1 MAKEDTSGVHIWLV
15 LWKATAAVKARAEES
30 IAAMNLCLTDF
41 AVLEVLLHKGTL
53 PVNTIGQ
60 KVLVTSG
67 SITTA
72 IDRLQARGFVT
83 RKPSVEDGRVTLVD
97 LTDQGRELIEKSFR
111 QHELYM
117 EAVMGAL
124 NNEERVTLL
133 PLLRK
138 MGHFAD
144 RLEKR

>member
-1 MAKEDTSGVHIWLV
+1 MTQEDTSGVHIWLV
-15 LWKATAAVKARAEES
+15 LWKATAAVRARAEES

-41 AVLEVLLHKGTL
+41 AILEVLLHKGAL

-60 KVLVTSG
+60 RLFLTSG

-72 IDRLQARGFVT
+72 IDRLQKRDFVM
-83 RKPSVEDGRVTLVD
+83 RKPYPEDGRVTLVD
-97 LTDQGRELIEKSFR
+97 LTDEGRELIERSFR

-124 NNEERVTLL
+124 SGAERATLL

-138 MGHFAD
+138 MGRFAD
-144 RLEKR
+144 NLRDR